1 MVSETARRSI
11 LRLVTEW
18 YLRPEA
24 PLRPFLQETM
34 MKPVYVV
41 VRMIDHEKTGLLVRR
56 ERQKQG
62 ISVTDLAAIAGI
74 SVSYLCC
81 LENGDRAWSE
91 ELFARVTRGL
101 SCDT

>member
-1 MVSETARRSI
+1 
-11 LRLVTEW
+11 
-18 YLRPEA
+18 
-24 PLRPFLQETM
+24 
-34 MKPVYVV
+34 MKPVYVE

-91 ELFARVTRGL
+91 DLFARVMGGL